1 VEATYLTAFP
11 TSAINQIVILTSIG
25 MNQEGN
31 EVIADTLYKVYE
43 LQHNLVEQDKE
54 KEREKCEIH
63 WSQVM

>member
-43 LQHNLVEQDKE
+43 LLHNLVEQDKE